1 MHAKDTAAAATAGR
15 VASLEADLDRTRSTA
30 VEVQCAATRAEAEL
44 AELTAQRAS
53 LQLRVV
59 QLEAALAKAA
69 EAARAGAEP
78 RAVTAAMDP
87 WLAARVAPAGAIP
100 ATAALTTETTSD
112 VDCELD
118 AVVAAALAEAAIFVD
133 TAVVGEA
140 ATGSAAGDGS
150 GCMNAAV
157 EQPPVLQAEP
167 AAPLD
172 DMLML
177 TPPGA
182 ADPCADAAPVPVAQA
197 ASSPAADAN
206 SANQKDAPTSVGEQL
221 PASSAGEPEGAA
233 ASIDSVNVGTK
244 RKRGASMGSDH
255 GTEVHSGGDVEP
267 AAAADIVIVDALG
280 SSGRTTAA
288 GEAV

>member
-1 MHAKDTAAAATAGR
+1 
-15 VASLEADLDRTRSTA
+15 VASLEADLDRTRAAA
-30 VEVQCAATRAEAEL
+30 VEVQCAATRAESEL
-44 AELTAQRAS
+44 AELAAQRAS

-69 EAARAGAEP
+69 DAARANAEP
-78 RAVTAAMDP
+78 RPVTVAIDSG
-87 WLAARVAPAGAIP
+87 LAVAPLGAVS
-100 ATAALTTETTSD
+100 ATAALTAETTSD

-118 AVVAAALAEAAIFVD
+118 AVVAAALAEAAIFVE

-140 ATGSAAGDGS
+140 ATGSAAGDG
-150 GCMNAAV
+150 GGRMNAAA
-157 EQPPVLQAEP
+157 EQSPVLQSEP

-182 ADPCADAAPVPVAQA
+182 ADPCAHAASVSVAQA
-197 ASSPAADAN
+197 ASSPAADAT
-206 SANQKDAPTSVGEQL
+206 SANQEDAATTVGEQL

-255 GTEVHSGGDVEP
+255 GTEANSGGEGRR
-267 AAAADIVIVDALG
+267 ATAADIAIVGAHD

-288 GEAV
+288 GEAE